1 MGPMSDDEEMVT
13 RPAATT
19 PARSD
24 SPGDPGAA
32 GEGSHPG
39 KHGENV
45 EAVEEGPGLSGLEE
59 AGYGYG
65 V

>member
-1 MGPMSDDEEMVT
+1 MGPMNDDDEMMT

-19 PARSD
+19 PVESD
-24 SPGDPGAA
+24 PPGGPATAA
-32 GEGSHPG
+32 ESGGSGEG
-39 KHGENV
+39 
-45 EAVEEGPGLSGLEE
+45 VEEGPGMPGIHGIEE

>member
-1 MGPMSDDEEMVT
+1 MGPMNDDDEMVT

-19 PARSD
+19 PVESD
-24 SPGDPGAA
+24 PPAGPATT
-32 GEGSHPG
+32 GEGRG
-39 KHGENV
+39 NDEG
-45 EAVEEGPGLSGLEE
+45 VEEGPGLPGIPGMEE

>member
-1 MGPMSDDEEMVT
+1 MGPMNDDEEMVT

-19 PARSD
+19 PAQSD

-32 GEGSHPG
+32 GEGGHT
-39 KHGENV
+39 GENV
-45 EAVEEGPGLSGLEE
+45 DGVEEGPGPGASGIEE

>member
-1 MGPMSDDEEMVT
+1 MGPMNNDDAMVT

-19 PARSD
+19 PVRSD

-32 GEGSHPG
+32 GERGDNDEG
-39 KHGENV
+39 
-45 EAVEEGPGLSGLEE
+45 VEEGPGPGMPEMEE